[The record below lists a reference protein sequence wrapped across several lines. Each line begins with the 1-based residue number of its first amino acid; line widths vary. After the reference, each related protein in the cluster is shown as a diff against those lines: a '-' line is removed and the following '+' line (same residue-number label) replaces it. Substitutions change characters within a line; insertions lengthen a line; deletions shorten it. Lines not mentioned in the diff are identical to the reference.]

1 LTPTL
6 SQLAAELARGQTT
19 SEELVEACLARVADP
34 AGEGHLTYLEID
46 ADAAREAA
54 RAMDALR
61 RVNAEPSPLAG
72 IPVSVKDL
80 FDVHGQRTRAG
91 SIALQ
96 RTRAERDATAV
107 ARCRRAGLII
117 VGRTN
122 MTEFAF
128 SGLGVNPHFGTPAN
142 PWDRA
147 ARRIPGG
154 SSSGAAISI
163 TDGMAHGAL
172 GTDTGGSC
180 RIPAALCGLVGF
192 KPTQSR
198 VPRDGVVPLSQT
210 LDSVGVLG
218 RSVGC
223 CAALDAILRDDPDT
237 WLRRLARPPRL
248 AVVRGYFLDDAEPV
262 VVAVFDRAAERLR
275 AAGAELVDLD
285 LPELE
290 EIEAM
295 NANGGFAAAEAY
307 ARHHDLIAQRAADYD
322 PRVLVR
328 IRRGGEQSAR
338 DVIVREERRRGFED
352 RVGRRLDGFDAFICP
367 TVPLVAPRLDALGD
381 DDAYARTNLLMLRN
395 PTVINLL
402 DGCAVSVPMHDP
414 GEAPT
419 GLMVCGLRGHDA
431 EVLRAAAW
439 IEEKR

>member
-1 LTPTL
+1 LIPTL
-6 SQLAAELARGQTT
+6 SQLAGDLARGQTT
-19 SEELVEACLARVADP
+19 SEELVAACLERAADP

-46 ADAAREAA
+46 ADAAHEAA

-80 FDVHGQRTRAG
+80 FDVRGQRTRAG
-91 SIALQ
+91 SVALE
-96 RTRAERDATAV
+96 RAPAERDATAV
-107 ARCRRAGLII
+107 ARWRRAGLILI
-117 VGRTN
+117 GRTN

-163 TDGMAHGAL
+163 TDEMAHGAL

-210 LDSVGVLG
+210 LDSIGVLG
-218 RSVGC
+218 RSVEC
-223 CAALDAILRDDPDT
+223 CAALDALLRDDT
-237 WLRRLARPPRL
+237 EIWLRPLVRPPRL
-248 AVVRGYFLDDAEPV
+248 AVVRGYFLEDAEPL
-262 VVAVFDRAAERLR
+262 VVAAFDRAVERLR

-285 LPELE
+285 LPELDNIHE
-290 EIEAM
+290 L
-295 NANGGFAAAEAY
+295 NAGGGFAAAEAY
-307 ARHHDLIAQRAADYD
+307 AWHHDLIAQRAADYD

-328 IRRGGEQSAR
+328 IRRGSEQTAR
-338 DVIVREERRRGFED
+338 DAIVREERRRRFEA
-352 RVGRRLDGFDAFICP
+352 RVGQRLEGLDAFICP
-367 TVPLVAPRLDALGD
+367 TVPLMAPPLDALD
-381 DDAYARTNLLMLRN
+381 DDDEYARTNLLMLRN

-402 DGCAVSVPMHDP
+402 DGCAASVPMHEP
-414 GEAPT
+414 PEAPM

-439 IEEKR
+439 IEEK